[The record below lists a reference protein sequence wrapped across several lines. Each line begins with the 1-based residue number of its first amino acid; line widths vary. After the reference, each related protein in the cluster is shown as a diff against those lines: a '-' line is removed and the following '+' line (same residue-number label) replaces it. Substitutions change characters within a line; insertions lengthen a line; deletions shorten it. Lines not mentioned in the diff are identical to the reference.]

1 MNKFLILLTFLH
13 FALAASITMGNA
25 LRNQVVIDFKN
36 AIVPIISKQ
45 IEHIVLQD
53 IHGKQNGVEYWIT
66 KIHIY
71 VNAINP
77 AQINIEFISPST
89 LRFTGTSL
97 SMRGTATAKA
107 KWTIFQKTV
116 SVEIGIKNAG
126 ISTSVILVPVNN
138 KPNIRITEFKL
149 GISSGNVHIKI
160 SGGLIGKIIDLL
172 VNVLK
177 PHIVKNVVSAVQSK
191 VPPLVAR
198 SVNDKLNTLPNDIKV
213 SDKIFMKY
221 SFPNAPAVKSGYLV
235 TGIVAYLYP
244 AGDPRPPPGPIAPMP
259 EIDHQN
265 SKGVQFFLSD
275 FVVRSG
281 LNTAFKLNLMSA
293 QVNTKVDN
301 RPISMK
307 CLVTKLPDFK
317 FANAIKA
324 SADGTCTVSLDNDPK
339 PKFEVILSIGLELS
353 EKVKNAILFFNAE
366 KLQLIKVDFKKLVDI
381 DIEWFKKKINDVM
394 AAVLAAINGELGQKG
409 IPLPTIKEVDYSDI
423 IQYVSNGYTMI
434 GTTPIFRF
442 KMEGEPIILY
452 ASSEEAIVDDELLEE
467 HSEY

>member
-1 MNKFLILLTFLH
+1 
-13 FALAASITMGNA
+13 MGNA

-45 IEHIVLQD
+45 IEHIQIPD
-53 IHGKQNGVEYWIT
+53 MHGKQHGIEYWVNN
-66 KIHIY
+66 IHIY
-71 VNAINP
+71 INAINP
-77 AQINIEFISPST
+77 NQINIEFLAPST
-89 LRFTGTSL
+89 LRFTGTSF
-97 SMRGTATAKA
+97 SMRGGATAKA
-107 KWTIFQKTV
+107 KWGIFQKTV
-116 SVEIGIKNAG
+116 SAEIGVSNAG
-126 ISTSVILVPVNN
+126 FSTSIALVSVNN
-138 KPNIRITEFKL
+138 KPNVRITEFIL
-149 GISSGNVHIKI
+149 GISSNNIHIKL
-160 SGGLIGKIIDLL
+160 SGGLIAKVIELL

-177 PHIVKNVVSAVQSK
+177 PHVLKYLIPAIQNK
-191 VPPLVAR
+191 VPPLVTR
-198 SVNDKLNTLPNDIKV
+198 LVNDKLNTLPNDIKV
-213 SDKIFMKY
+213 SDKIFMRY
-221 SFPNAPAVKSGYLV
+221 SFPNSPAVKSGYLV

-244 AGDPRPPPGPIAPMP
+244 AGDPTPPPGPIAPMP

-265 SKGVQFFLSD
+265 SKGIQFFLSD

-281 LNTAFKLNLMSA
+281 LNTAFKLGLMIA

-301 RPISMK
+301 RAISMK
-307 CLVTKLPDFK
+307 CSVKKLPDFK

-324 SADGTCTVSLDNDPK
+324 SADGTCIVSLDNDPK
-339 PKFEVILSIGLELS
+339 PKFEMILSINLALS

-366 KLQLIKVDFKKLVDI
+366 KLEVAKIEFKMLEQI

-409 IPLPTIKEVDYSDI
+409 IPLPTIKEIDYSDI

-442 KMEGEPIILY
+442 KMEGEPVILD
-452 ASSEEAIVDDELLEE
+452 ASSEEVIVDDELLEE